1 MPTALA
7 AVASR
12 DATWSDAEWAARID
26 LAAAYRLADRYG
38 FSDFIWNH
46 ITARVP
52 GEGDRFLINPFGL
65 RYDEITASSLVKVD
79 VDGNVIGSGSTNYT
93 GFVIHSAIHTARPD
107 VACVMH
113 THGRGGLAVGCLE
126 EGLLPFIQD
135 SVAFT
140 DKVAYHDYE
149 GLGVDLGERQRI
161 ARSLG
166 DAVCLFLRNHG
177 LITVGATVGEAFVR
191 MVYLERA
198 CRVQLDILATGRPYR
213 TIAADLRAKA
223 AAQYD
228 DFPPGKYE
236 WPALIR
242 LLDQK
247 DPSYKT

>member
-7 AVASR
+7 AVSSR
-12 DATWSDAEWAARID
+12 DATWSDAEWAMRVD
-26 LAAAYRLADRYG
+26 LAAAFRLADRYG

-52 GEGDRFLINPFGL
+52 GESERFLINPFGL

-79 VDGNVIGSGSTNYT
+79 VDGNVIGGGSTNYT
-93 GFVIHSAIHTARPD
+93 GFVIHSSIHAARPD

-113 THGRGGLAVGCLE
+113 THARGGCAVGCLE

-135 SVAFT
+135 SLAFG

-161 ARSLG
+161 ARNLG
-166 DAVCLFLRNHG
+166 DAACLFLRNHG

-198 CRVQLDILATGRPYR
+198 CRVQMDILATGRPYR
-213 TIAADLRAKA
+213 TVSAAMRAKA
-223 AAQYD
+223 AAQYGD
-228 DFPPGKYE
+228 YPHGKHE

>member
-7 AVASR
+7 AVSPR
-12 DATWSDAEWAARID
+12 EATWSDAEWAARID

-113 THGRGGLAVGCLE
+113 SHSRGGLAVGCLE

-135 SVAFT
+135 SLAFT

-213 TIAADLRAKA
+213 TIAAGLRSKA
-223 AAQYD
+223 AAQYA

>member
-7 AVASR
+7 AVKTGS
-12 DATWSDAEWAARID
+12 ATWSDAEWRMRVD

-46 ITARVP
+46 ITARIP

-79 VDGNVIGSGSTNYT
+79 TQGNVIGGGETNYT
-93 GFVIHSAIHTARPD
+93 GFVIHSAIHVARHD
-107 VACVMH
+107 VVCVMH
-113 THGRGGLAVGCLE
+113 THSRGGLGVGCLE

-135 SVAFT
+135 SMGFHH
-140 DKVAYHDYE
+140 KVAYHDYE
-149 GLGVDLGERQRI
+149 GLGVDLGERERI
-161 ARSLG
+161 ARNLG
-166 DAVCLFLRNHG
+166 DAGCLFLRNHG

-198 CRVQLDILATGRPYR
+198 CRVQMDVLATGRPYR
-213 TIAADLRAKA
+213 TIPKDLQAKA
-223 AAQYD
+223 AAQYA
-228 DFPPGKYE
+228 DFPPGQYE

-242 LLDQK
+242 LLDQR
-247 DPSYKT
+247 DPGYKT

>member
-7 AVASR
+7 AVEQRSIAW
-12 DATWSDAEWAARID
+12 TDAEWSMRVE

-46 ITARVP
+46 ITARIP
-52 GEGDRFLINPFGL
+52 GEENRFLINPFGL

-79 VDGNVIGSGSTNYT
+79 VEGNVIGGGATNYT
-93 GFVIHSAIHTARPD
+93 GFVIHSAIHMARRD
-107 VACVMH
+107 VGCVMH
-113 THGRGGLAVGCLE
+113 THSRGGLAVGCLE
-126 EGLLPFIQD
+126 EGLLPFVQD
-135 SVAFT
+135 SLAFH

-149 GLGVDLGERQRI
+149 GLGVDLGERLRL
-161 ARSLG
+161 AANLG
-166 DAVCLFLRNHG
+166 DAACLFLRNHG

-191 MVYLERA
+191 MVYLERV

-213 TIAADLRAKA
+213 VVPPDLRAKA
-223 AAQYD
+223 AAQYA
-228 DFPPGKYE
+228 DFPPGTYE

-247 DPSYKT
+247 DPGYKT